1 MKRTKATFLVT
12 CLIAPLFFG
21 ACEPGSRYETETNV
35 PSSTGSGTRVL
46 KDEIPAE
53 GQRKIPV
60 VEQY

>member
-1 MKRTKATFLVT
+1 MKRTKTTLLAT
-12 CLIAPLFFG
+12 CLLAPLLFG
-21 ACEPGSRYETETNV
+21 ACDSTSRNESESTV
-35 PSSTGSGTRVL
+35 PAATHSGTRVL

>member
-1 MKRTKATFLVT
+1 MKRTKATRLVT

-21 ACEPGSRYETETNV
+21 ACEPGSRYETETAV
-35 PSSTGSGTRVL
+35 PASTGARTRVL

-60 VEQY
+60 IEEY